1 MRSTWRMC
9 SEGVLKRMYVC
20 QGERKRVTS
29 FSPGWNQQN
38 GPQNPPQW
46 MERCTSSHPQGWKTP
61 DLLYILFKISPLDHL
76 FHFCNQTSNK
86 YYLALFF
93 SFYKNKTD
101 DTLSARGSDQR
112 RNVTWQMLW
121 SPYRNTGSAQAV
133 CTGAGCTRR
142 SLSFVLNWQKETDR
156 KETQLRLRWGW
167 QSREQT
173 A

>member
-1 MRSTWRMC
+1 MLWTCFKENVCLSGGEKKSDLFFSRMKPAERSPKPAPMDGALHLLSPTRLENTW
-9 SEGVLKRMYVC
+9 
-20 QGERKRVTS
+20 
-29 FSPGWNQQN
+29 
-38 GPQNPPQW
+38 
-46 MERCTSSHPQGWKTP
+46 
-61 DLLYILFKISPLDHL
+61 LYILFKISPLDHL